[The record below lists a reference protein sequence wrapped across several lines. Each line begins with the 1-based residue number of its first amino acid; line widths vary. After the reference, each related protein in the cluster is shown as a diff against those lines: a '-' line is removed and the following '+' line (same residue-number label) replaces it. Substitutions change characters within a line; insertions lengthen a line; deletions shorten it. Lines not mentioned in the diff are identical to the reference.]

1 MRFSLLIVTSFS
13 SISRYSV
20 LFLSRNFIPHR
31 DSVSRV
37 RRYCAA
43 EFVSI
48 GPDYSISFPLCGLLR
63 NAWALLLALQKG
75 PNTIPLHQ
83 NMSRSRGAW
92 DGRRWQ
98 YIVILLDGPE
108 QVSIRRI
115 LFITVD
121 SGAVVRLAHEVN
133 AIEDSMVA
141 RRANTRE
148 EIRLPD

>member
-1 MRFSLLIVTSFS
+1 
-13 SISRYSV
+13 
-20 LFLSRNFIPHR
+20 
-31 DSVSRV
+31 
-37 RRYCAA
+37 
-43 EFVSI
+43 
-48 GPDYSISFPLCGLLR
+48 
-63 NAWALLLALQKG
+63 
-75 PNTIPLHQ
+75 
-83 NMSRSRGAW
+83 MSRSRGAW